1 MEVGV
6 VLRNMGP
13 QSTRETLEAAARAAD
28 ALPAVADVWVV
39 DHIAIPPDDAEG
51 SEGRYLDP
59 LATLAYLAGA
69 TTRVG
74 LGTAV
79 LVLPYRPAL
88 PTAKWI
94 ATVQEL
100 SGGRLRLGVGVGW
113 MGAEFRAVGV
123 DHRRRGALTDE
134 TLAFLD
140 RCFAADVVEANGQ
153 PFLFRPPPPRPPLFI
168 VVADV
173 GWRVAEFRAVGVTH
187 RRRGALTDETFA
199 FHDRS
204 FAADVVEANGQPFLF
219 RPRPPRPPLFIG
231 GAPPHA
237 FRRALAHGA
246 GWMPIGL
253 DPDALR
259 PLAADLRAPA
269 AAAGPPAPEVAALT
283 RLPLDDPGAARDL
296 LVRYAEAGA
305 TRVIHGE
312 RYADAPAFHAMLDR
326 LARVA

>member
-13 QSTRETLEAAARAAD
+13 QSTRETLLACARAVDTVPAIAD
-28 ALPAVADVWVV
+28 LWVT

-59 LATLAYLAGA
+59 LATLAYLAGT

-100 SGGRLRLGVGVGW
+100 SGGRFRLGVGVGW
-113 MGAEFRAVGV
+113 MAAEFRAVGV
-123 DHRRRGALTDE
+123 DHRRRGALTDA

-140 RCFAADVVEANGQ
+140 RC
-153 PFLFRPPPPRPPLFI
+153 
-168 VVADV
+168 
-173 GWRVAEFRAVGVTH
+173 
-187 RRRGALTDETFA
+187 
-199 FHDRS
+199 

-231 GAPPHA
+231 GAPPHT

-246 GWMPIGL
+246 GWMPVGPGPGGL
-253 DPDALR
+253 PPLGADPR
-259 PLAADLRAPA
+259 PGGGGKGLPT
-269 AAAGPPAPEVAALT
+269 PEVAALT
-283 RLPLDDPGAARDL
+283 RLP
-296 LVRYAEAGA
+296 
-305 TRVIHGE
+305 
-312 RYADAPAFHAMLDR
+312 
-326 LARVA
+326 

>member
-1 MEVGV
+1 MRLGV
-6 VLRNMGP
+6 IVRNMGAA
-13 QSTRETLEAAARAAD
+13 STRETVAVVARA
-28 ALPAVADVWVV
+28 
-39 DHIAIPPDDAEG
+39 IDAEG
-51 SEGRYLDP
+51 SDGRYLDP
-59 LATLAYLAGA
+59 LATLAYLAGV

-113 MGAEFRAVGV
+113 MAAEFRALGV
-123 DHRRRGALTDE
+123 DIRRRGALSDE

-140 RCFAADVVEANGQ
+140 RC
-153 PFLFRPPPPRPPLFI
+153 
-168 VVADV
+168 
-173 GWRVAEFRAVGVTH
+173 
-187 RRRGALTDETFA
+187 
-199 FHDRS
+199 

-259 PLAADLRAPA
+259 PLAAELRARA
-269 AAAGPPAPEVAALT
+269 AAKSLATPEVAALT

-296 LVRYAEAGA
+296 LARFAEAGA

-312 RYADAPAFHAMLDR
+312 RYADAAAFLAMLDR